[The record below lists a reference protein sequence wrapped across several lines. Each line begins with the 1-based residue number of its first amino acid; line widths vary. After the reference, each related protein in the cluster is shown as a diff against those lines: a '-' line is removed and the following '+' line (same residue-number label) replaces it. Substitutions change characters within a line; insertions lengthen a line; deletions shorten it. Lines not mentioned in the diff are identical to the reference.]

1 MRIFFILILFGVIYI
16 LWDETTATEAVEDI
30 SKNTTNAVEQF
41 SDTTSRIIRA
51 ADSESAQE
59 DTNQTPSNETRTIRT
74 DPVAYVT
81 AALVELR
88 EGKQKLEDSLF
99 EQKVLITKLER
110 QKSND
115 ERMLAVHNKNLTLW
129 KTAYQN
135 EQFGTE
141 EIPFTK
147 KQLQQLIKETFKR
160 KSALDGRPA
169 KYSIFLINGEGF
181 VLELE
186 KAIEKLGDEILT
198 LEMEKGMLQVL
209 STSDGFF
216 EVRERVNGLL
226 DVTDTLA
233 NYESEINLTAA
244 FNVQEAA
251 TSETSSSFEDILN
264 QIE

>member
-1 MRIFFILILFGVIYI
+1 MRFIFILILLGVIYV
-16 LWDETTATEAVEDI
+16 LWDENTASEAVEDI
-30 SKNTTNAVEQF
+30 SKNATNAVEKF
-41 SDTTSRIIRA
+41 SETTNRVISSV
-51 ADSESAQE
+51 DSDSIQT
-59 DTNQTPSNETRTIRT
+59 DNNQVPENNTRTTRT
-74 DPVAYVT
+74 DPVAYVNS
-81 AALVELR
+81 ALVELR
-88 EGKQKLEDSLF
+88 EGKAKLEDSLF

-115 ERMLAVHNKNLTLW
+115 ERMLAVHNKNLSLW

-141 EIPFTK
+141 EIPFNK
-147 KQLQQLIKETFKR
+147 KQLEQLIKETFKR

-169 KYSIFLINGEGF
+169 KYSVFLINGEGF
-181 VLELE
+181 VIELE

-216 EVRERVNGLL
+216 AVRERVNSLL
-226 DVTDTLA
+226 DVTNTLA

-251 TSETSSSFEDILN
+251 TNETSSSFEDILN

>member
-41 SDTTSRIIRA
+41 SDTTSRVIKA
-51 ADSESAQE
+51 ADSESAKE
-59 DTNQTPSNETRTIRT
+59 DADQTASNETRTIRT

-81 AALVELR
+81 AALVDLR
-88 EGKQKLEDSLF
+88 EGKEKLEDSLF

-129 KTAYQN
+129 KTAYQS

-264 QIE
+264 QID

>member
-1 MRIFFILILFGVIYI
+1 MRFIFILILIGVIYV

-41 SDTTSRIIRA
+41 SETTNRVIGA
-51 ADSESAQE
+51 VDSDSTRTDSKQVPA
-59 DTNQTPSNETRTIRT
+59 NNTRTIRT

-81 AALVELR
+81 SALVELR
-88 EGKQKLEDSLF
+88 EGKAKLEDSLF

-115 ERMLAVHNKNLTLW
+115 ERMLAVHNENLGLW
-129 KTAYQN
+129 KAAYQN

-147 KQLQQLIKETFKR
+147 KQLEQLIKETFKR

-169 KYSIFLINGEGF
+169 KYSVFLINGEGF
-181 VLELE
+181 VIELE
-186 KAIEKLGDEILT
+186 KAIEKLGDEILA

-209 STSDGFF
+209 STSEGFF

-226 DVTDTLA
+226 DVTNTLA

>member
-1 MRIFFILILFGVIYI
+1 
-16 LWDETTATEAVEDI
+16 
-30 SKNTTNAVEQF
+30 
-41 SDTTSRIIRA
+41 
-51 ADSESAQE
+51 
-59 DTNQTPSNETRTIRT
+59 
-74 DPVAYVT
+74 
-81 AALVELR
+81 
-88 EGKQKLEDSLF
+88 
-99 EQKVLITKLER
+99 
-110 QKSND
+110 
-115 ERMLAVHNKNLTLW
+115 MLAVHNENLSLW

-135 EQFGTE
+135 EEFGTE
-141 EIPFTK
+141 VIPFTK

-169 KYSIFLINGEGF
+169 RYSVFLINGEGF
-181 VLELE
+181 VIELE
-186 KAIEKLGDEILT
+186 KAIEKLGDEILS

-209 STSDGFF
+209 STSEGFF

-251 TSETSSSFEDILN
+251 IDQTSSSFEDILN

>member
-1 MRIFFILILFGVIYI
+1 MRLIFILILLGAIYL
-16 LWDETTATEAVEDI
+16 LWDETTATEAVDDL
-30 SKNTTNAVEQF
+30 SKNTTNAVEKF
-41 SDTTSRIIRA
+41 SETTNRVIGAVDSDAAQTDTKQA
-51 ADSESAQE
+51 P
-59 DTNQTPSNETRTIRT
+59 PSETRTIRT

-81 AALVELR
+81 SALLELR
-88 EGKQKLEDSLF
+88 EGKAKLEDSLF
-99 EQKVLITKLER
+99 EQKVLITKIER

-115 ERMLAVHNKNLTLW
+115 ERMLAVHNGNLSLW

-135 EQFGTE
+135 EDFGTE

-160 KSALDGRPA
+160 KNALDGRPA
-169 KYSIFLINGEGF
+169 RYSVFLINGEGF
-181 VLELE
+181 VIELE
-186 KAIEKLGDEILT
+186 KAIEKLSDEILS

-209 STSDGFF
+209 TTSEGFF

-251 TSETSSSFEDILN
+251 ISETSSSFEDILN

>member
-1 MRIFFILILFGVIYI
+1 MRFIFILILFGVIYV

-41 SDTTSRIIRA
+41 SETTNRVIGA
-51 ADSESAQE
+51 VDSDS
-59 DTNQTPSNETRTIRT
+59 TQTDNKQVPENNTRTIRT

-81 AALVELR
+81 SALVELR
-88 EGKQKLEDSLF
+88 EGKEKLEDSLF

-115 ERMLAVHNKNLTLW
+115 ERMLGVHNENLSLW
-129 KTAYQN
+129 KAAYQN

-141 EIPFTK
+141 EVPFTK
-147 KQLQQLIKETFKR
+147 KQLEQLIKETFKR

-169 KYSIFLINGEGF
+169 KYSVFLINGEGF
-181 VLELE
+181 VIELE
-186 KAIEKLGDEILT
+186 KAIEKLGDEILA

-226 DVTDTLA
+226 DVTNTLA
-233 NYESEINLTAA
+233 NYESEINLSAA